1 MNDADALAGRLF
13 ERHGRSV
20 RQYLRALTGRSDLAD
35 DLAQDVFVRV
45 VQNAGGYQPRERERA
60 WLFRIA
66 RNAAIDYRRRAA
78 VRPQTGGAT
87 REPATAPVQALRSA
101 LAEALGGLPDADREA
116 FLLAELGG
124 LSYVEIA
131 AALDL
136 TPAAVRS
143 VLYRARLSL
152 RAALTPPGPVGSTT
166 ARTGHDDDD

>member
-1 MNDADALAGRLF
+1 MNDADGLAGRLF

-20 RQYLRALTGRSDLAD
+20 RQYLRALTGRTDLAD

-45 VQNAGGYQPRERERA
+45 VQSAGGYEPREQERA

-66 RNAAIDYRRRAA
+66 RNAAIDYRRRTA
-78 VRPQTGGAT
+78 VRPRAAGAT

-101 LAEALGGLPDADREA
+101 LAEALGRLPDTEREA
-116 FLLAELGG
+116 LLLAELGG
-124 LSYVEIA
+124 LSYAEIA
-131 AALDL
+131 LTLGL

-143 VLYRARLSL
+143 TLYRARLSL
-152 RAALTPPGPVGSTT
+152 RAALPPPSPIGSAT

>member
-1 MNDADALAGRLF
+1 MTDADGLAGRLF

-20 RQYLRALTGRSDLAD
+20 RQYLRALTGGSDIAD

-45 VQNAGGYQPRERERA
+45 VQSADGYRPQERERA

-66 RNAAIDYRRRAA
+66 RNAAIDHRRRAA
-78 VRPQTGGAT
+78 VRPQPAAEA

-101 LAEALGGLPDADREA
+101 LAEAFGRLPEAEREA

-124 LSYVEIA
+124 LSYAEIA
-131 AALDL
+131 LTLDL

-143 VLYRARLSL
+143 ALYRARLSL
-152 RAALTPPGPVGSTT
+152 RAALAPPGPVASTT
-166 ARTGHDDDD
+166 TRTGHGDDD

>member
-1 MNDADALAGRLF
+1 MSDTDGLAGRLF

-45 VQNAGGYQPRERERA
+45 VRNAGGYEPRERERA

-66 RNAAIDYRRRAA
+66 RNAAIDHRRRAA
-78 VRPQTGGAT
+78 VRPPLAGET
-87 REPATAPVQALRSA
+87 REPVTAAVQALRSA
-101 LAEALGGLPDADREA
+101 LDEALGRLPDAEREA

-124 LSYVEIA
+124 LSYAEIA
-131 AALDL
+131 VALDL

-143 VLYRARLSL
+143 ALYRARLSL

-166 ARTGHDDDD
+166 ARTGQHDDD